1 MASLFCHKTTN
12 THDFFV
18 HFIVSQ
24 HQKLA
29 IETNIK
35 AFLRFK
41 YKDEYEKFKLILSG
55 IGFVMAILNYCVRF
69 RAFELSYIFLLVWYY
84 CTLTIRESILKLNGS
99 RIKGWWRFHHFFSTG
114 AAGILLIWPDNETWL
129 AFRNQFV
136 LFNIYLSMFLIMDFI
151 RGIVIL
157 ISRFCAIPAIQ
168 ISKGCSLQAESF
180 RGKTQ
185 HGHNY

>member
-1 MASLFCHKTTN
+1 MWTFLYSTRKISKCKVSFSGITN
-12 THDFFV
+12 FLNVFF
-18 HFIVSQ
+18 
-24 HQKLA
+24 
-29 IETNIK
+29 TY
-35 AFLRFK
+35 FLRFK

-69 RAFELSYIFLLVWYY
+69 RALELSYIFLLVWYY

-136 LFNIYLSMFLIMDFI
+136 LFNIYLSMFLKQW
-151 RGIVIL
+151 IL
-157 ISRFCAIPAIQ
+157 L
-168 ISKGCSLQAESF
+168 GEL
-180 RGKTQ
+180 
-185 HGHNY
+185 